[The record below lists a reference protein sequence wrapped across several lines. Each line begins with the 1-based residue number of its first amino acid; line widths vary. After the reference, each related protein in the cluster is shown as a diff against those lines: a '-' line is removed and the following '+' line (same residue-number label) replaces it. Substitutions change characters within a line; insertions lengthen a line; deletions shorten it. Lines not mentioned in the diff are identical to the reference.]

1 MEHDIHEYVDQLKQ
15 EGHVVF
21 QLLGPEGAAS
31 MKQHTWPGK
40 VMMVLHDLS
49 RHRKMAVPS
58 ETEATHLRKLFCVCR
73 S

>member
-31 MKQHTWPGK
+31 MKQLIHGIT
-40 VMMVLHDLS
+40 
-49 RHRKMAVPS
+49 
-58 ETEATHLRKLFCVCR
+58 
-73 S
+73 